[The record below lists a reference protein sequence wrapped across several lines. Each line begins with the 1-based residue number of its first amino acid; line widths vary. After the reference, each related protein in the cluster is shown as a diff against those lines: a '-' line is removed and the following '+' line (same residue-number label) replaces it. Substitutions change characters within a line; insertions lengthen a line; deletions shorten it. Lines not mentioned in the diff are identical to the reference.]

1 MLDPI
6 ATLGRVTGASSSIDG
21 AMAPARGSASAVQT
35 QPGADF
41 GAFLTQLAGNTVG
54 ALKAGEAAALAGVT
68 GQVSTQKVVE
78 AVMTAEQSLQ
88 TAIAIRDKVVS
99 AFLEV
104 SRMQI

>member
-6 ATLGRVTGASSSIDG
+6 ATIGRVTAPGAAIDG
-21 AMAPARGSASAVQT
+21 QTAPVHSAAAAA
-35 QPGADF
+35 QPPAGADF
-41 GAFLTQLAGNTVG
+41 GSFLTQLAGNTVD
-54 ALKAGEAAALAGVT
+54 ALKAGEAAALGGVT

-78 AVMTAEQSLQ
+78 AVMAAEQTLH
-88 TAIAIRDKVVS
+88 TAIAIRDKVVT

>member
-1 MLDPI
+1 MLDEI
-6 ATLGRVTGASSSIDG
+6 ATIGRVTAPGAAIDG
-21 AMAPARGSASAVQT
+21 GTAPARGAAAAVQQ

-41 GAFLTQLAGNTVG
+41 GAFLTQLAGNTVD

-68 GQVSTQKVVE
+68 GQLPTQKVVE
-78 AVMTAEQSLQ
+78 AVMTAEQTLQ
-88 TAIAIRDKVVS
+88 TAIAIRDKVVT

>member
-6 ATLGRVTGASSSIDG
+6 ETIGRVTAPASSIDG
-21 AMAPARGSASAVQT
+21 QMAPARGAASAT
-35 QPGADF
+35 QAQPTVDF
-41 GAFLTQLAGNTVG
+41 GSFLTQLAGGTVG
-54 ALKAGEAAALAGVT
+54 ALKAGEAAALAGVS
-68 GQVSTQKVVE
+68 GQVSTQQVVE
-78 AVMTAEQSLQ
+78 AVMTAEQTLH